1 MTFNKNNSTERI
13 TVGIKELADMLSVG
27 RNTALTIAEEAGAG
41 IKFGRRK
48 LYSVERIKD
57 YMSEQA
63 KEQNNDEK

>member
-13 TVGIKELADMLSVG
+13 TVSIKELADMLSVG
-27 RNTALTIAEEAGAG
+27 RNTALVIAEEAGAG

-63 KEQNNDEK
+63 KEQNNDEQ

>member
-27 RNTALTIAEEAGAG
+27 RNTALAIAEEAGAG

-48 LYSVERIKD
+48 LYSVEKIKD

-63 KEQNNDEK
+63 KEQNNDEQ

>member
-1 MTFNKNNSTERI
+1 MDNKNSTVERI
-13 TVGIKELADMLSVG
+13 TVDIKALTEMLSVG
-27 RNTALTIAEEAGAG
+27 RNTALAIAEEAGAG

-63 KEQNNDEK
+63 KEQNNNEQ

>member
-63 KEQNNDEK
+63 KEQNNDEQ

>member
-1 MTFNKNNSTERI
+1 MSKNSTVERI
-13 TVGIKELADMLSVG
+13 TVDIKQLTEMLSVG
-27 RNTALTIAEEAGAG
+27 RNTALDIAEESGAG

-63 KEQNNDEK
+63 KEQNNNEQQ

>member
-1 MTFNKNNSTERI
+1 MTYVKNNSTERI

-27 RNTALTIAEEAGAG
+27 RNTALAIAEESGAG

-48 LYSVERIKD
+48 LYSVERIKE

-63 KEQNNDEK
+63 KEQNNYEQ

>member
-1 MTFNKNNSTERI
+1 MTYTKNNPTERI

-27 RNTALTIAEEAGAG
+27 RNTALAIAEEAGAG

-48 LYSVERIKD
+48 LYSVERIKE

-63 KEQNNDEK
+63 KEQNNYEQ